1 MQLFPLPQLE
11 LLSLHFSPVVTARA
25 NLPVRLADFACVS
38 RKDTTMSAISSSLA
52 SLSLAALGN
61 APEPAAAAP
70 EASQPVNIVQP
81 PAQPASAN
89 TVQAQPSPNLS
100 SLVQPPIF
108 QQVQQLYRDGRT
120 VPQIAFSLDLSA
132 QAIVTYLNISKT

>member
-1 MQLFPLPQLE
+1 
-11 LLSLHFSPVVTARA
+11 
-25 NLPVRLADFACVS
+25 
-38 RKDTTMSAISSSLA
+38 MSAISSSLA

-61 APEPAAAAP
+61 APEPAASS
-70 EASQPVNIVQP
+70 ASQRLKIVQP
-81 PAQPASAN
+81 AAQPASAN

-100 SLVQPPIF
+100 NLVQPPIF

-132 QAIVTYLNISKT
+132 QAIDTYLNISKS

>member
-1 MQLFPLPQLE
+1 
-11 LLSLHFSPVVTARA
+11 
-25 NLPVRLADFACVS
+25 
-38 RKDTTMSAISSSLA
+38 MSAISSSLA

-61 APEPAAAAP
+61 APEPAASASS
-70 EASQPVNIVQP
+70 ASQPVNIVQP

-89 TVQAQPSPNLS
+89 TIQAQPNPNLS
-100 SLVQPPIF
+100 NLVQPPIF

-132 QAIVTYLNISKT
+132 QAIDTYLNISKS